1 MEIKLEKIIE
11 LYSIRV
17 AELEHEVIMLKA
29 QLIELQEGMNEGE
42 E

>member
-29 QLIELQEGMNEGE
+29 QLIELQEHINIGE